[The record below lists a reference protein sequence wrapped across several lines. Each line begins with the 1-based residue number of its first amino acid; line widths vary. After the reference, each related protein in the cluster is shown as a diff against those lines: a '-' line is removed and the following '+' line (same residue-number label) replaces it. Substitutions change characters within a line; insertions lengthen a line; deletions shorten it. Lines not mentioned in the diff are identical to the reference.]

1 MERGRLKKFFIF
13 SLFLALTSTGGYFLY
28 QQRPAG
34 LSAGLASG
42 NGRLEAVE
50 VDIATKIAGRLAE
63 LGPHEGDT
71 VEAGAVVARLDA
83 DDLRAQL
90 RAAES
95 QVVQARRAV
104 EESQA
109 GVRKSRTDVS
119 LAGKTLKRSESLV
132 EKGFISK
139 SRLDTDQTGME
150 GAMAGMDQA
159 QSRVAEAEAALAAA
173 VAKMDSLQA
182 TLNDTSLKAPISGRI
197 GRALVTEGALVGQ
210 GEATPMAVIQQLDP
224 IYADFR
230 QTAALATRL
239 RSQQQGEQSQK
250 SAPVTLVADGLDDK
264 RQGRMLFSDVTV
276 DRGTGQLAL
285 RGEFPNKDGLLLPG
299 MYVRVTLGLGE
310 DPAAI
315 LVPQRAV
322 QRGADGLAHVLVLDE
337 NDIVQSQKV
346 STGAMYGSDWHITE
360 GLKENARVL
369 VGGLA
374 AAVPG
379 TKVQIRAAAANV
391 ADVVKDAEVT
401 EKK

>member
-1 MERGRLKKFFIF
+1 MERGRLQKVFIF
-13 SLFLALTSTGGYFLY
+13 GLFLALTSTGGYFLY

-34 LSAGLASG
+34 LPAGFASG

-159 QSRVAEAEAALAAA
+159 QSRVAGAEAAF
-173 VAKMDSLQA
+173 
-182 TLNDTSLKAPISGRI
+182 P
-197 GRALVTEGALVGQ
+197 RA
-210 GEATPMAVIQQLDP
+210 
-224 IYADFR
+224 
-230 QTAALATRL
+230 
-239 RSQQQGEQSQK
+239 
-250 SAPVTLVADGLDDK
+250 
-264 RQGRMLFSDVTV
+264 
-276 DRGTGQLAL
+276 
-285 RGEFPNKDGLLLPG
+285 
-299 MYVRVTLGLGE
+299 
-310 DPAAI
+310 
-315 LVPQRAV
+315 
-322 QRGADGLAHVLVLDE
+322 
-337 NDIVQSQKV
+337 
-346 STGAMYGSDWHITE
+346 
-360 GLKENARVL
+360 
-369 VGGLA
+369 
-374 AAVPG
+374 
-379 TKVQIRAAAANV
+379 
-391 ADVVKDAEVT
+391 
-401 EKK
+401 

>member
-63 LGPHEGDT
+63 LGPREGDM
-71 VEAGAVVARLDA
+71 VEAGVVVARLDA

-132 EKGFISK
+132 EKGFISRSK
-139 SRLDTDQTGME
+139 LDTDQTGME

-182 TLNDTSLKAPISGRI
+182 TLNDTSLKAPISGRVLYRLAEP
-197 GRALVTEGALVGQ
+197 GEVLAAGGKALTLLDLSDMYMTIYLPTDKAGQVALNS
-210 GEATPMAVIQQLDP
+210 EARILLD
-224 IYADFR
+224 A
-230 QTAALATRL
+230 
-239 RSQQQGEQSQK
+239 
-250 SAPVTLVADGLDDK
+250 
-264 RQGRMLFSDVTV
+264 
-276 DRGTGQLAL
+276 
-285 RGEFPNKDGLLLPG
+285 LPG
-299 MYVRVTLGLGE
+299 QPIPAVVSFVAPKAQFTPREVETRTEREKLMFRIKVKPDPAWLAAHRDLAKGGLPGVAYVRL
-310 DPAAI
+310 DANAPWPANLQI
-315 LVPQRAV
+315 
-322 QRGADGLAHVLVLDE
+322 DG
-337 NDIVQSQKV
+337 K
-346 STGAMYGSDWHITE
+346 
-360 GLKENARVL
+360 
-369 VGGLA
+369 
-374 AAVPG
+374 
-379 TKVQIRAAAANV
+379 
-391 ADVVKDAEVT
+391 
-401 EKK
+401 